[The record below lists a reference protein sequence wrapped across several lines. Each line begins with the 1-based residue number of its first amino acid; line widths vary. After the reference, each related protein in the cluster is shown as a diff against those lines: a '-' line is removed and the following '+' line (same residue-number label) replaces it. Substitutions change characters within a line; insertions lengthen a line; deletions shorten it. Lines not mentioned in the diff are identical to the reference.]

1 MKWDLELDNY
11 NIGAD
16 VSRFLGE
23 SERLEVD
30 GHPVTSHLLEEV
42 LDVGLGHIL
51 VDIGRR
57 LPGLD
62 YGERVGL
69 ARLEKIGGDA
79 AGAFLNKYVEYYL
92 NMYAYNLFRVSIV
105 TLPRI

>member
-1 MKWDLELDNY
+1 MEWDLELDNY

-62 YGERVGL
+62 DGERVAPEL
-69 ARLEKIGGDA
+69 LEETGGDA
-79 AGAFLNKYVEYYL
+79 AGAFLNNYVEYYF
-92 NMYAYNLFRVSIV
+92 N
-105 TLPRI
+105 